1 MFSRSQSKKQSAEND
16 LIAANRLLAQL
27 KRELNFN
34 INQLEVM
41 QANAKQAHERADLVQ
56 EVSDKHA
63 KDLLDTRTK
72 AEEQT
77 KTIEQLANAVLKRE
91 KELGENKRALI
102 LQGEELNAVEKQAKE
117 IEGRLEEKEKEM
129 ATMKEKIREEM
140 EATFKQELEEMK
152 RNAEE
157 ELNREREKHLHQ
169 VETLQKAW
177 SPQKEE
183 YDRKKREREEK
194 ERKRE
199 EEGKKREE
207 EETKREA
214 ELVETRKEIE
224 RLKEEL
230 EKKSSEEKPV
240 IIETVIQSPPP
251 PPPPPQ
257 DDSSKE
263 ELEKLRRTCKEQ
275 SDTIG
280 RLEREVESLDD
291 VINEQIAMLE
301 ENLRVDEEAGNRND
315 TEESKEENSKAEQE
329 QRQRAQ
335 EEARIHE
342 ETRAVLEA
350 AVAEKSKLLD
360 MRDKEIFTLKRSIE
374 NLKRSAEVKQ
384 RNFEDKLSEE
394 KSKHELE
401 LMTLQTR
408 LEASSASAKQYAEAE
423 AEAKRRVE
431 VLERQNSKR
440 IIEEATLRET
450 NAKNASLQKPQQEH
464 NLLAKRDASMVTN
477 AKVPTAPTVPKE
489 TKDDRDDGEDE
500 DEEEP
505 IDEKTEIASS
515 SQSSSPPFRDA
526 KKDVANLRKKVA
538 EARKSA
544 RSAANSPSS
553 PNTQSPNAQKKSEIS
568 ALGERSIVKRAIE
581 AQKRVEEAAKG
592 LNRINESQKRL
603 FH

>member
-34 INQLEVM
+34 INQLEVV

-129 ATMKEKIREEM
+129 ATMIEKIREEM

-157 ELNREREKHLHQ
+157 KLNREREKHLHQ

-183 YDRKKREREEK
+183 YDRKKREREE
-194 ERKRE
+194 E
-199 EEGKKREE
+199 EKKREE

-214 ELVETRKEIE
+214 ELVKTRREIE

-240 IIETVIQSPPP
+240 IIETVIQSPP

-335 EEARIHE
+335 AEARIHE

-464 NLLAKRDASMVTN
+464 NLLPKRDASMATN
-477 AKVPTAPTVPKE
+477 AKVLTAPTVPKE
-489 TKDDRDDGEDE
+489 KKDDLDDGEDE
-500 DEEEP
+500 EEEP

>member
-157 ELNREREKHLHQ
+157 ELNREREKHLNQ

-183 YDRKKREREEK
+183 YDRKKREREE
-194 ERKRE
+194 E
-199 EEGKKREE
+199 EKKREE
-207 EETKREA
+207 EDTKREA

-251 PPPPPQ
+251 PPPPQ

-280 RLEREVESLDD
+280 RLQREVESLDD

-315 TEESKEENSKAEQE
+315 KKESKEENSKAEQE

-464 NLLAKRDASMVTN
+464 NLLPKRDASMATN

-489 TKDDRDDGEDE
+489 KKDDLDDGEDE

>member
-129 ATMKEKIREEM
+129 ATMIEKIREEM

-157 ELNREREKHLHQ
+157 KLNREREKHLHQ

-183 YDRKKREREEK
+183 YDRKKREREE
-194 ERKRE
+194 E
-199 EEGKKREE
+199 EKKREE

-214 ELVETRKEIE
+214 ELVKTRREIE

-240 IIETVIQSPPP
+240 IIETVIQSPP

-280 RLEREVESLDD
+280 RLEREVESLDG

-335 EEARIHE
+335 AEARIHE

-464 NLLAKRDASMVTN
+464 NLLPKRDASMATN
-477 AKVPTAPTVPKE
+477 AKVLTAPTVPKE
-489 TKDDRDDGEDE
+489 KKDDLDDGEDE
-500 DEEEP
+500 EEEP

>member
-157 ELNREREKHLHQ
+157 ELNREREKHLNQ

-183 YDRKKREREEK
+183 YDRKKREREE
-194 ERKRE
+194 E
-199 EEGKKREE
+199 EKKREE
-207 EETKREA
+207 EDTKREA

-240 IIETVIQSPPP
+240 IIETVIQSPPL
-251 PPPPPQ
+251 PPPQ

-280 RLEREVESLDD
+280 RLQREVESLDD

-315 TEESKEENSKAEQE
+315 KKESKEENSKAEQE

-464 NLLAKRDASMVTN
+464 NLLPKRDASMATN

-489 TKDDRDDGEDE
+489 KKDDLDDGEDE

>member
-183 YDRKKREREEK
+183 YDRKKREREE
-194 ERKRE
+194 E
-199 EEGKKREE
+199 EKKREE
-207 EETKREA
+207 EDTKREA

-251 PPPPPQ
+251 PPPQ

-280 RLEREVESLDD
+280 RLQREVESLDD

-464 NLLAKRDASMVTN
+464 NLLPKRDASMATN

-489 TKDDRDDGEDE
+489 KKDDLDDGEDE